1 MNELRE
7 LIDREIGNMN
17 FSGRL
22 PAELYRPVEYVMSIG
37 GKRVRPVLCL
47 MACKVFSD
55 NPGPAVKPA
64 TAIEIFHNFTLIHDD
79 IMDKA
84 TLRRNK
90 PTVHKKWNE
99 NVALLSGD
107 AMAVLSFGLI
117 SSAGQEILPALLR
130 VFNRTALEVCEGQQM
145 DMNFESMPE
154 VSEELYLEMIRLKT
168 SVLIAA
174 AMKIGALCGGA
185 SEKDASL
192 MYDAGMNLG
201 LGFQLQDDLLDLY
214 GNQEEFGKTE
224 GGDIIL
230 NKKTFLMISAL
241 AKAKGD
247 TAGRLRELINR
258 ENDPQVKIREIKKIY
273 DTLGIKE
280 ITESRA
286 AGFFALSMQKLD
298 QASPPAS
305 RKTGLTSFIE
315 TVRKRKA

>member
-1 MNELRE
+1 
-7 LIDREIGNMN
+7 
-17 FSGRL
+17 
-22 PAELYRPVEYVMSIG
+22 
-37 GKRVRPVLCL
+37 
-47 MACKVFSD
+47 
-55 NPGPAVKPA
+55 
-64 TAIEIFHNFTLIHDD
+64 
-79 IMDKA
+79 MDKA
-84 TLRRNK
+84 GLRRNK

-117 SSAGQEILPALLR
+117 SSAGPDILPALLR

-185 SEKDASL
+185 SERDASL

-214 GNQEEFGKTE
+214 GDQEEFGKTK

-230 NKKTFLMISAL
+230 NKKTFLLISAL
-241 AKAKGD
+241 AQAKGD
-247 TAGRLRELINR
+247 SAGRLRELINR
-258 ENDPQVKIREIKKIY
+258 ENDPQVKVREIKKIY
-273 DTLGIKE
+273 DTLGINE

-286 AGFFALSMQKLD
+286 AGFFALSMQKLN
-298 QASPPAS
+298 QASPPAV
-305 RKTGLTSFIE
+305 RKAGLTSFIE